1 MNAQAFTLYD
11 MFQHNAA
18 TRADRPALIH
28 DEGQLT
34 FSGLLERVDALA
46 TGLAALGIAKGDRIC
61 ILAQN
66 HLSYF
71 ELYGACAKLG
81 LIAYPINW
89 RLTAAEAERILKRAE
104 PCMLVIDETTR
115 ELVSELRSRHTAI
128 PHWYRFGSTAADGF
142 NSFDAFYDTDGP
154 PVSPAAEPDDAFAV
168 VSTAAVDIIPRGAV
182 LTHNN
187 FIAAN
192 L

>member
-11 MFQHNAA
+11 MFRYNAA
-18 TRADRPALIH
+18 TRADRPAIIH
-28 DEGQLT
+28 DAGQLT

-46 TGLAALGIAKGDRIC
+46 TGLTGLGIAKGERIC

-89 RLTAAEAERILKRAE
+89 RLTAEEAERILERAE
-104 PCMLVIDETTR
+104 PCMLIIDDTTR
-115 ELVSELRSRHTAI
+115 EL
-128 PHWYRFGSTAADGF
+128 AADERASNTSVPHVRLVRSG
-142 NSFDAFYDTDGP
+142 
-154 PVSPAAEPDDAFAV
+154 
-168 VSTAAVDIIPRGAV
+168 RR
-182 LTHNN
+182 LR
-187 FIAAN
+187 
-192 L
+192 